1 MVADRPKDSRWLS
14 WGWWVTVLSK
24 LGDRMWHS
32 WKSGIDRRTNRQPD
46 KQTDTTVYR
55 VTPQL
60 KLGKIGKN
68 SQLGLSTPPPTLLIN
83 QKFFNIRMFYKIT
96 TSSPLTNYRNNWEH
110 IDGGRTPL
118 TLYVP
123 GGADLSDLS
132 RMPKYPYFALQTH
145 AEIGW
150 LFMYVHYDP
159 FTKN

>member
-1 MVADRPKDSRWLS
+1 MHPAMLQCYMSPFWNFGDLPGDGRWLSLGWWVTILRMVADRPKDSRWLS
-14 WGWWVTVLSK
+14 WGWWVTVLSR

-83 QKFFNIRMFYKIT
+83 QNFFNIRMFYKIT
-96 TSSPLTNYRNNWEH
+96 TSSPLTNFRNNCQNPNSTS
-110 IDGGRTPL
+110 IQPNIT
-118 TLYVP
+118 
-123 GGADLSDLS
+123 
-132 RMPKYPYFALQTH
+132 
-145 AEIGW
+145 
-150 LFMYVHYDP
+150 
-159 FTKN
+159 